1 MITEVYPNIFM
12 NEIPLPKNPL
22 RAINSYI
29 IISENRNLIIDTGF
43 NTAEC
48 LTELTRGLEEL
59 NIDLKKTDLLITHM
73 HTDHSG
79 LAPVLKKNG
88 IQSVYF
94 SQTDGDLFNQTS
106 KRDSFYHTLNQIFGF
121 KSDNPLSFGK
131 EFGTRLVEPLEF
143 SPLIEGDEIILGD
156 YCFEVVDIPGHT
168 PGHIGLY
175 EKKHRLFFSGD
186 HILDAITP
194 NISFWGFE
202 QDILATYLN
211 SLNKV
216 YQYEIDYLFTAH
228 REIIRDHQKRIIEL
242 IDHHEER
249 LMEILFILKDGKKTA
264 SEMAGAMHW
273 DVSHKRWEDFP
284 HSQKWFAS
292 GEALSHLEHLVH
304 IELVDRI
311 DKSGTF
317 FYELRCSTGELKE
330 CVQ

>member
-1 MITEVYPNIFM
+1 MITEVYPNIFK

-22 RAINSYI
+22 KAINSYI

-48 LTELTRGLEEL
+48 QTELMRGLEEL

-79 LAPVLKKNG
+79 LAPVLKKHG
-88 IQSVYF
+88 VQAIYF
-94 SQTDGDLFNQTS
+94 SQADGDLFNQTS
-106 KRDSFYHTLNQIFGF
+106 KRDSFYQTLNQIFGF
-121 KSDNPLSFGK
+121 KSDNSLSFGK
-131 EFGTRLVEPLEF
+131 EFGTRLIEPLEF
-143 SPLIEGDEIILGD
+143 IPLFEGNEVVLGD

-175 EKKHRLFFSGD
+175 ERKHRLFFCGD
-186 HILDAITP
+186 HILDEITP
-194 NISFWGFE
+194 NITFWGFE

-216 YQYEIDYLFTAH
+216 YEYEIDYLFTAH
-228 REIIRDHQKRIIEL
+228 RKIIRDHQKRIIEL
-242 IDHHEER
+242 LGHHEER
-249 LMEILFILKDGKKTA
+249 LKEILTILRDGKKTA
-264 SEMAGAMHW
+264 SEMAASMHW
-273 DVSHKRWEDFP
+273 DLSHKRWEDFP

-304 IELVDRI
+304 IGLVDRE
-311 DKSGTF
+311 DK
-317 FYELRCSTGELKE
+317 TGMLLYGLK
-330 CVQ
+330 